1 MAAPANVEAVLAAS
15 EAAELVIDQGVLG
28 ALSSIPGLYDGAGGR
43 KAGNV
48 GEPKAQPARDR
59 EGEGV

>member
-48 GEPKAQPARDR
+48 GEPEAQPARDR